1 MQAEDND
8 QKKGQVRKKKKRKKK
23 RETKDELIKRKRMGV
38 ETISIDYCYINED

>member
-8 QKKGQVRKKKKRKKK
+8 QKKGQVRKKKRKKK